1 MKKIILI
8 PLLLI
13 SIFSKAQSDSTSH
26 KGRWSE
32 YGLFTISVVS
42 SALGDGFNSRAK
54 YTPGH
59 LLSAASYISL
69 LAIPFVVKNP
79 NWKLPA
85 TYLLIRYAWF
95 DGLYN
100 VGAHRKINY
109 IGGKN
114 YYDESVGR
122 MPLAA
127 LDATKIGALG
137 LSIVINLK

>member
-1 MKKIILI
+1 MKNLLLI

-13 SIFSKAQSDSTSH
+13 SIWSKAQSDSTRH
-26 KGRWSE
+26 KGRWIE
-32 YGLFTISVVS
+32 YGLFTLSVAS
-42 SALGDGFNSRAK
+42 SALGDGLNSRTK
-54 YTPGH
+54 YTAGH
-59 LLSAASYISL
+59 LLSATSYISL
-69 LAIPFVVKNP
+69 LAIPFVVHKP

-100 VGAHRKINY
+100 VGAHRNLNY

-122 MPLAA
+122 MPLSV
-127 LDATKIGALG
+127 LHATKIGALG
-137 LSIVINLK
+137 LSIIINLK